1 LHRVPCIFHTTMAA
15 FRPIVGVALLVG
27 AWWASSAFVP
37 SVFANSRADGQT
49 AALRGASVGSA
60 DTDSRQSG
68 ASFGVVAPLGIALLG
83 VAAMSRQQRSPAVS
97 RRFFGGASTPSTPK
111 QPTSYKDYVDN
122 WLGSERV
129 LSADLGFDPLNV
141 AVGSVF
147 DKGTAVM
154 PETTYYNYRES
165 EVKHGRFAMAAF
177 LAIFFEQADRDALL
191 QQLGFSNA
199 VDNLDATLGLDELQ
213 APVLLIGLGAQALAE
228 YSKQR
233 KENDGSF
240 LSVEFNRERCPG
252 DLGFDPL
259 GFALGNSPKQLVEFH
274 NVEVNLGRLAMI
286 GATSFIFKEFLIK
299 DADIASRIL

>member
-1 LHRVPCIFHTTMAA
+1 MAA
-15 FRPIVGVALLVG
+15 FRPIIGVALLVG

-111 QPTSYKDYVDN
+111 EPTSYKDYVDP
-122 WLGSERV
+122 WLGSARV

-147 DKGTAVM
+147 DKGTAVV

-177 LAIFFEQADRDALL
+177 LAIFFEQADREALL

-228 YSKQR
+228 YSKQS

>member
-1 LHRVPCIFHTTMAA
+1 M
-15 FRPIVGVALLVG
+15 G
-27 AWWASSAFVP
+27 
-37 SVFANSRADGQT
+37 
-49 AALRGASVGSA
+49 GSA
-60 DTDSRQSG
+60 GAEGRQSG
-68 ASFGVVAPLGIALLG
+68 SSMGVVAPLGIAMLG
-83 VAAMSRQQRSPAVS
+83 LVAMSRKQRSPSVS
-97 RRFFGGASTPSTPK
+97 RQFFGGASTPPK
-111 QPTSYKDYVDN
+111 KAESYKDFADP
-122 WLGSERV
+122 WLG
-129 LSADLGFDPLNV
+129 SADLGFDPLNV

-147 DKGTAVM
+147 DKGTAVV

-177 LAIFFEQADRDALL
+177 LAIFFEEADREALL

-228 YSKQR
+228 YSKQS

-259 GFALGNSPKQLVEFH
+259 GFGAGNSQAQLIELH
-274 NVEVNLGRLAMI
+274 NGEVNLGRLAMI
-286 GATSFIFKEFLIK
+286 GITAFLFKEFLIK
-299 DADIASRIL
+299 DPELASKIL

>member
-1 LHRVPCIFHTTMAA
+1 MAA
-15 FRPIVGVALLVG
+15 FRPIIGVALLG
-27 AWWASSAFVP
+27 ATWWASSAFVP
-37 SVFANSRADGQT
+37 SVSTYSRADGQT
-49 AALRGASVGSA
+49 AALRGATVGSA
-60 DTDSRQSG
+60 DTSSRQAG
-68 ASFGVVAPLGIALLG
+68 ASFGVVAPLGVALLG
-83 VAAMSRQQRSPAVS
+83 LAAMSRQQRSPAVA
-97 RRFFGGASTPSTPK
+97 RRFMGGASTPQQPK
-111 QPTSYKDYVDN
+111 SYKDYADP
-122 WLGSERV
+122 WLG
-129 LSADLGFDPLNV
+129 SADLGFDPLNV

-177 LAIFFEQADRDALL
+177 LAIFFEEADRQALF
-191 QQLGFSNA
+191 QQLGFSDA

-240 LSVEFNRERCPG
+240 LTVEYEKGRCPG

-259 GFALGNSPKQLVEFH
+259 GFNQGNLLGLH
-274 NVEVNLGRLAMI
+274 NLEVNLGRLAMI
-286 GATSFIFKEFLIK
+286 GATSFIFREFLAK
-299 DADIASRIL
+299 N

>member
-1 LHRVPCIFHTTMAA
+1 MAD
-15 FRPIVGVALLVG
+15 VG
-27 AWWASSAFVP
+27 
-37 SVFANSRADGQT
+37 NRE
-49 AALRGASVGSA
+49 
-60 DTDSRQSG
+60 SG
-68 ASFGVVAPLGIALLG
+68 TSMGVMVPLGIAMLG
-83 VAAMSRQQRSPAVS
+83 LAAMSRQQRNPSVS
-97 RRFFGGASTPSTPK
+97 RRFFGGASTPPVK
-111 QPTSYKDYVDN
+111 QPESYKDYEDP
-122 WLGSERV
+122 WLS
-129 LSADLGFDPLNV
+129 SADWGFDPLNV

-147 DKGTAVM
+147 DKGAAVV

-177 LAIFFEQADRDALL
+177 LAIFFEEPDRLALL
-191 QQLGFSNA
+191 QQLGVSDA

-259 GFALGNSPKQLVEFH
+259 GFSNGYSAGQIVELH
-274 NVEVNLGRLAMI
+274 NAEVILGRLAMI
-286 GATSFIFKEFLIK
+286 GITSFLFKEFLIK
-299 DADIASRIL
+299 DPEIASKIL